1 MMVLRSSSCMCVHV
15 FCVLAYVW
23 VYMWRPVHVDPDA
36 RESSSYP
43 LRQGSQS
50 NQQLPDKAPLG
61 RQVALSIFCIHLL
74 RLGLQAGQVF
84 TKLSRDPDS
93 DLHTCVGSA
102 LTTEL
107 SP

>member
-1 MMVLRSSSCMCVHV
+1 MCARILCACLCVGLHV
-15 FCVLAYVW
+15 QV
-23 VYMWRPVHVDPDA
+23 WRPVHVDPDA